1 MNHLDKLISQY
12 CPNGV
17 QWVKL
22 NKLGRFYG
30 GLTGKSKADFVNGNA
45 KFISY
50 KNIYNNPA
58 LDMDIQEYV
67 CIKLEESQNIVQF
80 GDILFTGS
88 SETPDECGLSSVV
101 NIQPTENLYLNSFCF
116 GFRMSKPQLLDI
128 NFAKHLFRSRELRQ
142 RIAKTADGVTRFN
155 VSKEKFAQISI
166 PLPPL
171 PIQQEIVRI
180 LDSMTALIAN
190 LDSEIAPRQ
199 QQYAHYHKQLL
210 TFHQNVEWWSLGDV
224 FEMRNGYT
232 PSKSNSAFWEGGTI
246 PWFRMED
253 IRENGRILND
263 SIQHITLEAVK
274 GNGLFEAGSF
284 ILATTATIGEHA
296 LLIADSLANQQFTNL
311 KIRKSL
317 KTKLLT
323 KFVFYYFDII
333 DDFCKSHTNK
343 SGFESVDMEALRKMH
358 FPLPPLSIQQ
368 EIVAKLDAF
377 ESLLATLRRER
388 TLRQQQY
395 EYYRERLL
403 SFHNNTK

>member
-30 GLTGKSKADFVNGNA
+30 GLTGKNKADFVNGNA

-67 CIKLEESQNIVQF
+67 CIKPEESQNIVQF

-101 NIQPTENLYLNSFCF
+101 NIQPKDNLYLNSFCF
-116 GFRMSKPQLLDI
+116 GFRMSEPKLLNID
-128 NFAKHLFRSRELRQ
+128 FAKHLFRSNELRQ
-142 RIAKTADGVTRFN
+142 QIAKTADGVTRFN
-155 VSKEKFAQISI
+155 VSKERFGNISI

-171 PIQQEIVRI
+171 PVQQEIVRI

-190 LDSEIAPRQ
+190 LDSEIAARR

-210 TFHQNVEWWSLGDV
+210 AFHQEVEWKSLGEV

-232 PSKSNSAFWEGGTI
+232 PSKSNPSFWEGGTI

-253 IRENGRILND
+253 IRENGRILGD
-263 SIQHITLEAVK
+263 AIQHITAEAVK
-274 GNGLFEAGSF
+274 GKGLFEADSF

-317 KTKLLT
+317 KNKLLT

-333 DDFCKSHTNK
+333 DDFCKNHTNK
-343 SGFESVDMEALRKMH
+343 SGFESVDMEALRRMPI
-358 FPLPPLSIQQ
+358 PLPPLPIQQ
-368 EIVAKLDAF
+368 KIVAKLDTL
-377 ESLLATLRRER
+377 ESLLATLRHER

-403 SFHNNTK
+403 SFKETK

>member
-17 QWVKL
+17 QWGKL

-30 GLTGKSKADFVNGNA
+30 GLTGKSKTDFVNGNA

-67 CIKLEESQNIVQF
+67 CIKQGESQNIVQF

-101 NIQPTENLYLNSFCF
+101 NIQLKDNLYLNSFCF
-116 GFRMSKPQLLDI
+116 GFRMSEPKLLNID
-128 NFAKHLFRSRELRQ
+128 FAKHLFRSNELRQ
-142 RIAKTADGVTRFN
+142 QIAKTADGVTRFN
-155 VSKEKFAQISI
+155 VSKERFGNISI

-171 PIQQEIVRI
+171 PVQQEIVRI

-190 LDSEIAPRQ
+190 LDSEIAARR
-199 QQYAHYHKQLL
+199 QQYAHYRDFWICKQNYKQVPFASLGELVRGKRFVRTDIVNSGIPCIHYGDMYTHYGVIAYDTPTYLHGDIVSKMRYAQKGDVVIVGAGENNEDIGVGVAWMGDKPVAVHDACYILSHKQNATYISYYLRTAMYHNL
-210 TFHQNVEWWSLGDV
+210 IKKIVVDGKICSFPLSRLG
-224 FEMRNGYT
+224 
-232 PSKSNSAFWEGGTI
+232 KITI
-246 PWFRMED
+246 
-253 IRENGRILND
+253 
-263 SIQHITLEAVK
+263 
-274 GNGLFEAGSF
+274 
-284 ILATTATIGEHA
+284 
-296 LLIADSLANQQFTNL
+296 
-311 KIRKSL
+311 
-317 KTKLLT
+317 
-323 KFVFYYFDII
+323 
-333 DDFCKSHTNK
+333 
-343 SGFESVDMEALRKMH
+343 
-358 FPLPPLSIQQ
+358 PLPPISVQQ

-377 ESLLATLRRER
+377 ESLLANLRRER

-403 SFHNNTK
+403 SFKETK